1 MRIVPVIDLMDG
13 HVVRARHGDRAS
25 YRPIET
31 PLARGSAPED
41 VAAGLLALHPFRT
54 LYVADLDGIL
64 RGARADAV
72 IDRLVARFPDV
83 VFWVDNGLADGAA
96 LAAWADA
103 HGARP
108 IVGTESQTSA
118 AALVA
123 AGPAAVLSI
132 DFKGEA
138 YAGPEEILA
147 DAGCWP
153 DDVVVM
159 TLGRVG
165 GRAGPDFARL
175 AAIAGRAGP
184 GRRVHAAGG
193 VRGADDLAALAEAGI
208 AGALVA
214 TALHDGTLDTAA
226 LARFADGR

>member
-13 HVVRARHGDRAS
+13 HVVRARQGDRAS

-54 LYVADLDGIL
+54 LYLADLDGIL
-64 RGARADAV
+64 RGERADAV
-72 IDRLVARFPDV
+72 VDRMVARFPGV
-83 VFWVDNGLADGAA
+83 AFWVDNGLADGPA
-96 LAAWADA
+96 LAAWAAA

-108 IVGTESQTSA
+108 VVGTESQTSA
-118 AALVA
+118 AALTA

-132 DFKGEA
+132 DFKGET
-138 YAGPEEILA
+138 YAGPEAILA
-147 DAGCWP
+147 DPAPWP
-153 DDVVVM
+153 EDVIVM

-165 GRAGPDFARL
+165 SRGGPDLGRL
-175 AAIAGRAGP
+175 ASIAAKAGP

-193 VRGADDLAALAEAGI
+193 VRGPDDLAALADAGI
-208 AGALVA
+208 AGALIA
-214 TALHDGTLDTAA
+214 TALHDGTLDAAA
-226 LARFADGR
+226 LARFSD